1 MFLDQRLVSCSS
13 LPQNLVFCKD
23 TGIRSEVMGTD
34 PTGLGNEPGRGGSGE
49 AELQAAPPSLGPFPP
64 LSLHCTHLH
73 SNPSVHIAAG
83 SGCTAG
89 AQGTKDVAD
98 LGSASSHRDPW
109 DPLSMPAQSA
119 HTEARWMPSVE
130 GSVGQSFS
138 WKSEPER
145 GLCDYRRKK
154 ECPSVIDW
162 AHPEDRTLRISG
174 GVSVCA
180 LRCIQFCQHSP
191 CKSAC
196 LCVCH
201 VKVGGFVSE

>member
-34 PTGLGNEPGRGGSGE
+34 STRTWERTGKGWQWGSRVTGCT
-49 AELQAAPPSLGPFPP
+49 SFLGPFPP

-73 SNPSVHIAAG
+73 SHPSVHIGTG
-83 SGCTAG
+83 SGSTAG
-89 AQGTKDVAD
+89 VQGTKDVAD

-119 HTEARWMPSVE
+119 HTEARWRPFVE
-130 GSVGQSFS
+130 GSVSQSFS

-145 GLCDYRRKK
+145 GLCDLRRKK

-201 VKVGGFVSE
+201 VNVGGFVSE